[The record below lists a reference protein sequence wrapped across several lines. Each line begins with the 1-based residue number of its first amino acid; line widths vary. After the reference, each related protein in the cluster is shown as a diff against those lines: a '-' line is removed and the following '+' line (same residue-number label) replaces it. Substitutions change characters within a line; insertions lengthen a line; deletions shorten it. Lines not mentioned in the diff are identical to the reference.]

1 MNFTEN
7 KREIIA
13 KGKWMTMKEIHYTD
27 PKNTA
32 RVGTYNIIIIVIIAI
47 IRCSG

>member
-1 MNFTEN
+1 MNFVEN

-13 KGKWMTMKEIHYTD
+13 KGKWMTMKEIHYVD

-32 RVGTYNIIIIVIIAI
+32 RVSIFKGAIASYTYY
-47 IRCSG
+47 RDL

>member
-1 MNFTEN
+1 MNFREN

-13 KGKWMTMKEIHYTD
+13 KGKWITMKEIHYTD

-32 RVGTYNIIIIVIIAI
+32 RVGILNIIPVHI
-47 IRCSG
+47 